1 LYIALDA
8 NFRLRRRDVS
18 SEEKDP
24 GFMKGWAFFGE
35 VTKYM
40 AHLEKHAGQI
50 QEVSTPALHGLDGVV
65 LTQNFSEVL
74 ASPTM
79 RWISPIR
86 NRWGQRHQG

>member
-1 LYIALDA
+1 LLTLDT
-8 NFRLRRRDVS
+8 NFQLRWRDVL

-24 GFMKGWAFFGE
+24 GFMKGWVFFGE

-50 QEVSTPALHGLDGVV
+50 QEVSTPALHGSDGVV
-65 LTQNFSEVL
+65 LTQNFSKVL

-79 RWISPIR
+79 RWISPIG
-86 NRWGQRHQG
+86 NRWGRHHQG